1 MGLFGFDNSSSS
13 SSSSTTNNDNRDQRQ
28 SGDNGS
34 INIGSGAS
42 AIGIDPSVVD
52 SYNQASQ
59 AIAQGGTDAVKTLA
73 QFGSKDLANLGDSV
87 VNLLGQASSN
97 AKTVWEHT
105 VDQSAGALNTQ
116 SQTASA
122 LAQQAVLAANPNQSA
137 NTTITQIAMYAA
149 LALAAFFIFRKKA
162 G

>member
-1 MGLFGFDNSSSS
+1 MGFFGFDNESS
-13 SSSSTTNNDNRDQRQ
+13 SSSSTQVSNDNRDQRQ
-28 SGDNGS
+28 SGDNGAV
-34 INIGSGAS
+34 IIGSGANVT
-42 AIGIDPSVVD
+42 GVDPRIVD
-52 SYNQASQ
+52 SYTAAAQ
-59 AIAQGGTDAVKTLA
+59 AIAGSGTDAVKTLA
-73 QFGSKDLANLGDSV
+73 QFGSQDLKNLGSSV
-87 VNLLGQASSN
+87 VDLLGQASSN

-105 VDQSAGALNTQ
+105 VDQSASALNTQ

-122 LAQQAVLAANPNQSA
+122 LAQQAVLAANPNQST